1 MNRPLAAVFA
11 PLVLAVALLAA
22 GCGGGG
28 GSDVPSGSIAVV
40 NGTQISRTELDGWIA
55 QAKKSFK
62 ATKQQFPK
70 VGTTEYQTLQTQY
83 VAFLVQREEFQ
94 QAAKDLGVTVTT
106 KDLDKGVSDY
116 IKQKFGGD
124 RKKFEQALE
133 AQDFPESLFR
143 KTILVTVLYNKIFQ
157 HVTKDVQVTT
167 KDAQAYY
174 NQNLATTYQQKA
186 SREVQY
192 LLVKKT
198 KANGQIDFP
207 RCKTLAFDLYR
218 RLKAGASFAALA
230 KKYSADTGSA
240 QQGGKVTFQKGQ
252 TVPEFDTVAFGLKTG
267 QLSAPVRSP
276 TYGYFLMKAVSK
288 VTPARTTPFSKAENA
303 IKQTLLSQ
311 EKQRA
316 MYDWTQNLYKKYK
329 GKVSYA
335 AGFAP
340 PDLPETTDTATQ

>member
-1 MNRPLAAVFA
+1 MNRPFAAVFA
-11 PLVLAVALLAA
+11 PLALALALLAA

-28 GSDVPSGSIAVV
+28 GSNVPSGSIAVV
-40 NGTQISRTELDGWIA
+40 NGTEISRTELDGWIA
-55 QAKKSFK
+55 QAKKSYK

-94 QAAKDLGVTVTT
+94 QAAKDLGVNVTT
-106 KDLDKGVSDY
+106 KDLDKGVNDY

-124 RKKFEQALE
+124 RKKFEQALKT
-133 AQDFPESLFR
+133 QDFPESLFR
-143 KTILVTVLYNKIFQ
+143 KTILVTVLYQKIFSE
-157 HVTKDVQVTT
+157 VTKDVKVTT
-167 KDAQAYY
+167 KDAQAQY
-174 NQNLATTYQQKA
+174 NQNLATYHQKA
-186 SREVQY
+186 SREIQY

-207 RCKTLAFDLYR
+207 RSKKLASDLYR
-218 RLKAGASFAALA
+218 RLRAGASFAALA
-230 KKYSADTGSA
+230 KKYSADRGSG
-240 QQGGKVTFQKGQ
+240 QQGGKVTFQRGQ
-252 TVPEFDTVAFGLKTG
+252 TVPEFDKVAFGLKTG
-267 QLSAPVRSP
+267 QLSAPVRST

-288 VTPARTTPFSKAENA
+288 IMPAKTTPFSKAENA

-311 EKQRA
+311 KKQQT
-316 MYDWTQNLYKKYK
+316 MYDWTQKLYKKYK
-329 GKVSYA
+329 DKVSYA